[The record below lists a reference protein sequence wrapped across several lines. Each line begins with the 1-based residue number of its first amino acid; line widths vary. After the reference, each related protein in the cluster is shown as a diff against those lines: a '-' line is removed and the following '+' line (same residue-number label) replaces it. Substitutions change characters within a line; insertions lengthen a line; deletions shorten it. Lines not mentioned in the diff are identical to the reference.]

1 MAIVT
6 VTYLQMFTPEEV
18 NGRPCPDPRFQVLE
32 ATVKQWEFN
41 RFLYSLVGSRW
52 AWLDKLSWSDG
63 EWIDYVESESLKTY
77 VAYYD
82 GSPAG
87 YFELRHDALND
98 VEITYFGLAP
108 KFIGRGLGGYLLTV
122 ALEQAWA
129 LSPHRVWVH
138 TCSRDHASALPNYQ
152 ARGFKI
158 YQEEYVPL

>member
-1 MAIVT
+1 METQTRHHYPPTSNGYPLLGCT
-6 VTYLQMFTPEEV
+6 VRSKICSTKNT
-18 NGRPCPDPRFQVLE
+18 
-32 ATVKQWEFN
+32 
-41 RFLYSLVGSRW
+41 
-52 AWLDKLSWSDG
+52 G
-63 EWIDYVESESLKTY
+63 EWIDYVESDSLRTY

-87 YFELRHDALND
+87 YFELRHDRLND

-122 ALEQAWA
+122 ALKQAWA

-158 YQEEYVPL
+158 YREEYVPV